1 MLAIDI
7 ILRFDIILK
16 NIFRIIKTRKKQM
29 MKIPTPSNSLERREY
44 SYLFQKEKK
53 KINFDFSVQYDYH
66 SEKKLVKINRYH
78 LLINYEKP
86 DETLIGNLV
95 SQASEALFP
104 ITLQINSSG
113 YPIGI
118 FNHSE
123 ILERWR
129 SFIPRFE
136 DYYDNPLS
144 IKLLNRI
151 GNLYKNPVKLLKGL
165 RNDWFFST
173 FFFPIYGEYENDE
186 AVKINYPF
194 PSVLETA
201 IYETELFI
209 NDEKT
214 DKGKTDISLFGNSPS
229 NDNKVH
235 GNFLLNS
242 DRSIHEIKINFNISD
257 RENISIHIWE
267 IKEISERKMTVS
279 VLYDEKEEKKSKG
292 FFVEEIKG
300 KDLPKHK

>member
-1 MLAIDI
+1 
-7 ILRFDIILK
+7 
-16 NIFRIIKTRKKQM
+16 M
-29 MKIPTPSNSLERREY
+29 MKISTPSNSLERREY

-53 KINFDFSVQYDYH
+53 KINFDFSVQYEYH

-78 LLINYEKP
+78 LLINDEKS

-95 SQASEALFP
+95 FQASEALFP
-104 ITLQINSSG
+104 LTLQISSSG

-136 DYYDNPLS
+136 EYYDNPIS

-151 GNLYKNPVKLLKGL
+151 GSLYKNPVKLLKGL
-165 RNDWFFST
+165 LNDWFFSI
-173 FFFPIYGEYENDE
+173 FFFPIYGEYENDK
-186 AVKINYPF
+186 AVKINYPL
-194 PSVLETA
+194 PAVLETA
-201 IYETELFI
+201 IYETELLF

-214 DKGKTDISLFGNSPS
+214 DKGKTDISIFGHSPS
-229 NDNKVH
+229 DDNKVH

-242 DRSIHEIKINFNISD
+242 DRSIHEIKINFSTFDI
-257 RENISIHIWE
+257 ENISIQILE
-267 IKEISERKMTVS
+267 TKEIAERKTTVNI
-279 VLYDEKEEKKSKG
+279 LYDVKGEKKSKG

-300 KDLPKHK
+300 KYLPKHK

>member
-1 MLAIDI
+1 
-7 ILRFDIILK
+7 
-16 NIFRIIKTRKKQM
+16 M
-29 MKIPTPSNSLERREY
+29 MKISTPSNSLERREY

-53 KINFDFSVQYDYH
+53 KINFDFSVQYEYH

-78 LLINYEKP
+78 LLINDEKS

-95 SQASEALFP
+95 FQASEALFP
-104 ITLQINSSG
+104 LTLQISSSG

-123 ILERWR
+123 ILERWG

-136 DYYDNPLS
+136 EYYDNPLS

-151 GNLYKNPVKLLKGL
+151 GSLYKNPVKLLKGL
-165 RNDWFFST
+165 LNDWFFSI

-194 PSVLETA
+194 PSVIEST
-201 IYETELFI
+201 IYETELLI
-209 NDEKT
+209 NEE
-214 DKGKTDISLFGNSPS
+214 KTDISLFGYSPS

-242 DRSIHEIKINFNISD
+242 DRSIHEIKINFSTFDI
-257 RENISIHIWE
+257 ENISIQILE
-267 IKEISERKMTVS
+267 TKEITERKARINM
-279 VLYDEKEEKKSKG
+279 LYDEKENRKSKG

>member
-1 MLAIDI
+1 
-7 ILRFDIILK
+7 
-16 NIFRIIKTRKKQM
+16 M
-29 MKIPTPSNSLERREY
+29 MKISIPSNFLERREY

-53 KINFDFSVQYDYH
+53 KINFDFSFQNEYH
-66 SEKKLVKINRYH
+66 SEKKLVRINRYH
-78 LLINYEKP
+78 PLINDEKP

-95 SQASEALFP
+95 FQAAEALFP

-113 YPIGI
+113 YPSAI

-129 SFIPRFE
+129 SFIPRLRE
-136 DYYDNPLS
+136 YYDNTLS

-165 RNDWFFST
+165 RNDWFFSV
-173 FFFPIYGEYENDE
+173 FFFPIYGEYVNDE

-194 PSVLETA
+194 PSIIDTT
-201 IYETELFI
+201 IYETELI
-209 NDEKT
+209 LNQEKT
-214 DKGKTDISLFGNSPS
+214 DQEKIDISLFGNSLS
-229 NDNKVH
+229 NDNKIH

-242 DRSIHEIKINFNISD
+242 DRSIHEVKIDFSTFDI
-257 RENISIHIWE
+257 ENISIQILKT
-267 IKEISERKMTVS
+267 KEITERKARINM
-279 VLYDEKEEKKSKG
+279 LYDEKENRKSKG
-292 FFVEEIKG
+292 FFIEEIKG